1 MWLAGASSPAPMLNA
16 CTRNETVKPPA
27 PAGLT
32 VAVPNLPSSFIIVTT
47 SESPARR
54 GGMRPRRLDA
64 VGGLQKAL
72 AGICVHRV
80 RGSAAGRRDKLLADS
95 LLLEVRTPGGLSQ
108 RSRRRRHLFAP
119 RG

>member
-16 CTRNETVKPPA
+16 CTRNETVKPLA

-54 GGMRPRRLDA
+54 GGMR
-64 VGGLQKAL
+64 
-72 AGICVHRV
+72 
-80 RGSAAGRRDKLLADS
+80 RGDWMPSAAC
-95 LLLEVRTPGGLSQ
+95 
-108 RSRRRRHLFAP
+108 RRHLPASACTECVGHLPVAATNFSQIRSCSRCGP
-119 RG
+119 RGA